1 MVYFYTDE
9 EHSQIVQIDVACH
22 KRKIAFC
29 GAYNKEAEQFKNEDF
44 TISLIGGQYCLR
56 LKKLGIDL
64 CSAEGSTEVVQVRGS
79 QRVPTSDYSFTFIK
93 DSPLPDLAD
102 YYATEEELA
111 IEDFYPVVE
120 EAEDTATGKIE
131 SS

>member
-1 MVYFYTDE
+1 M
-9 EHSQIVQIDVACH
+9 ACH

-64 CSAEGSTEVVQVRGS
+64 CSAEGSPEVVQVRGS

-93 DSPLPDLAD
+93 ASPLPDLAD
-102 YYATEEELA
+102 YYATEEELD
-111 IEDFYPVVE
+111 IDDFYPVVE